1 MSTFAGRS
9 RPWDLGYRW
18 RARPRVCR
26 YSLAEGPE
34 VDIDWVDWR
43 GVLGGR
49 HDRVNCL
56 SILAVNVTLIRS
68 LLILHNDAHGAE
80 YVE

>member
-1 MSTFAGRS
+1 M
-9 RPWDLGYRW
+9 
-18 RARPRVCR
+18 CR

-49 HDRVNCL
+49 HDRVKCL
-56 SILAVNVTLIRS
+56 SILAVNVTLI
-68 LLILHNDAHGAE
+68 LLILYNDAHGVK
-80 YVE
+80 YVEL